1 VKLANYKNRI
11 IDKKIDLY
19 LETFGAIL
27 IEGPKWC
34 GKTWTS
40 MYHSNSEFLLANP
53 NGNFNNKKL
62 AQLNPDLI
70 LDGISPRLID
80 EWQEVPMV
88 WDAVRGRVD
97 ANPNKGLFILTGSAS
112 VNKNDYIHSGT
123 GRIAF
128 FKNFYKLSKGDK
140 ATIYYKGKKYDYVLN
155 DIYDVPKTGSVKLK
169 KIETNKNLILITCTY
184 QNKKMQSVYVFKLI
198 SEGDSNE

>member
-1 VKLANYKNRI
+1 MKLANYKDRI

-88 WDAVRGRVD
+88 WDVVRDRVD
-97 ANPNKGLFILTGSAS
+97 ANPNNCSYVVCSLKKVRLRFENTKIVNLFMNYLI
-112 VNKNDYIHSGT
+112 
-123 GRIAF
+123 
-128 FKNFYKLSKGDK
+128 
-140 ATIYYKGKKYDYVLN
+140 KKY
-155 DIYDVPKTGSVKLK
+155 
-169 KIETNKNLILITCTY
+169 
-184 QNKKMQSVYVFKLI
+184 
-198 SEGDSNE
+198 